1 MSHAPPIEVPWLAV
15 VNGGASSDNEE
26 PSEKR
31 LKLDGSTDELNSTCT
46 TYVPL
51 QVKSMVICKKEI

>member
-1 MSHAPPIEVPWLAV
+1 MSHAPPIEVPWLSV
-15 VNGGASSDNEE
+15 VDRVTSSDNEE

-31 LKLDGSTDELNSTCT
+31 LKLDGSTDKLSSTCT

-51 QVKSMVICKKEI
+51 QMKSMIICKKEK